1 METVIRIAQGLLAA
15 VLVMAG
21 SMKLAQPKERL
32 AASGQAWV
40 EDFDAQQVKG
50 IGVLEVLAAI
60 GLVLPAAL
68 DLVPILTAIAASGAV
83 LLMIGRRHDPPAA
96 RRAADA
102 AGERAHWR
110 SGVVHRDR
118 AFRPALALGGA
129 GTVVSLSL
137 LGGEQDARP
146 VRPRI
151 PCPGHAP
158 IASPHGTSSAP
169 LARRILGRGSAL

>member
-1 METVIRIAQGLLAA
+1 MIRIAQGLLAA

-68 DLVPILTAIAASGAV
+68 DLVPALLGLRGLASG
-83 LLMIGRRHDPPAA
+83 LGRALRDLAQGRDKGAQWRRCVGVTHIERSAGRWRLAHSRAA
-96 RRAADA
+96 TPQTRRA
-102 AGERAHWR
+102 RM
-110 SGVVHRDR
+110 
-118 AFRPALALGGA
+118 
-129 GTVVSLSL
+129 T
-137 LGGEQDARP
+137 
-146 VRPRI
+146 
-151 PCPGHAP
+151 
-158 IASPHGTSSAP
+158 
-169 LARRILGRGSAL
+169 

>member
-1 METVIRIAQGLLAA
+1 METVIWIAQGLLAA

-68 DLVPILTAIAASGAV
+68 DLVPILTAIAASGVV
-83 LLMIGRRHDPPAA
+83 LLMLGAGATHLRRGKLQMLPVNVLIG
-96 RRAADA
+96 
-102 AGERAHWR
+102 
-110 SGVVHRDR
+110 
-118 AFRPALALGGA
+118 ALALFIAIERFGPH
-129 GTVVSLSL
+129 SL
-137 LGGEQDARP
+137 
-146 VRPRI
+146 
-151 PCPGHAP
+151 
-158 IASPHGTSSAP
+158 
-169 LARRILGRGSAL
+169 

>member
-1 METVIRIAQGLLAA
+1 METVIWIAQGLLAA

-68 DLVPILTAIAASGAV
+68 DLVPILTAIAASGVV
-83 LLMIGRRHDPPAA
+83 LLMLVAGATHLRRGELQMLPVNVLIGAVALFMAIA
-96 RRAADA
+96 RF
-102 AGERAHWR
+102 GPH
-110 SGVVHRDR
+110 
-118 AFRPALALGGA
+118 
-129 GTVVSLSL
+129 SL
-137 LGGEQDARP
+137 
-146 VRPRI
+146 
-151 PCPGHAP
+151 
-158 IASPHGTSSAP
+158 
-169 LARRILGRGSAL
+169 